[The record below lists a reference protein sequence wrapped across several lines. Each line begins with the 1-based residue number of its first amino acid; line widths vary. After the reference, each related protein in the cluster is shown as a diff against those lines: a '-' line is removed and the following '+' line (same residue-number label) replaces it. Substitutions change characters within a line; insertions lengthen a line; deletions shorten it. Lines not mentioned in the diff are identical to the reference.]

1 MKELLFDVLFMSDI
15 RKDLLLLLNEGP
27 RDLDTIMDIMH
38 IEKQP
43 LALQIKIL
51 EDQYLVKRQT
61 DSPGSYALTTIG
73 DLLVKEMKPLMGIL
87 DFLDSNNGYWE
98 DHRLD
103 FIPHRLLERIEELGP
118 FTISEPRLSEI
129 YDFDS
134 TLQEKS
140 RVSDSLYMVTTY
152 LHPMFIS
159 LFLELLDQGV
169 DVSVVL
175 SRGLFAKI
183 QSEQHDKLKR
193 LIQNEHTDLY
203 IYPEE
208 MHFLSFSENDYY
220 VQFML
225 LTNENY
231 YDNKRFISGSQSA
244 LKWGRE
250 FFDYYR
256 NSSTKVMDI

>member
-61 DSPGSYALTTIG
+61 DSPGFYALTTIG

-118 FTISEPRLSEI
+118 FTVSEPRLSEI
-129 YDFDS
+129 YELNE

-140 RVSDSLYMVTTY
+140 RISDSLYMVTTY
-152 LHPMFIS
+152 LNPMFMS
-159 LFLELLDQGV
+159 LFLEFLAQGV
-169 DVSVVL
+169 DISMVL
-175 SRGLFAKI
+175 SRELFDKI
-183 QSEQHDKLKR
+183 RSEQYDDFKKLMQDK
-193 LIQNEHTDLY
+193 HTDLY
-203 IYPEE
+203 VYPKE
-208 MHFLSFSENDYY
+208 MNFLSFSENDYCI
-220 VQFML
+220 QFML

-231 YDNKRFISGSQSA
+231 YDNKHFISGSQSA

-250 FFDYYR
+250 FFDYYK
-256 NSSTKVMDI
+256 NSSTKIMDI

>member
-51 EDQYLVKRQT
+51 EDQYLVKKQT
-61 DSPGSYALTTIG
+61 GSPGSYALTTIG

-103 FIPHRLLERIEELGP
+103 FIPHGLLERIEELGP

-129 YDFDS
+129 YEFDN
-134 TLQEKS
+134 TLQENPGFLIHCIWS
-140 RVSDSLYMVTTY
+140 LHTFIPCLYLYFWNFLIRVLTY
-152 LHPMFIS
+152 QWFSAGDCLQRYSPNNTIS
-159 LFLELLDQGV
+159 LKD
-169 DVSVVL
+169 
-175 SRGLFAKI
+175 
-183 QSEQHDKLKR
+183 
-193 LIQNEHTDLY
+193 
-203 IYPEE
+203 
-208 MHFLSFSENDYY
+208 
-220 VQFML
+220 
-225 LTNENY
+225 
-231 YDNKRFISGSQSA
+231 
-244 LKWGRE
+244 
-250 FFDYYR
+250 
-256 NSSTKVMDI
+256 